1 MDKIVA
7 TYTVKITLREQPLPD
22 EQEPGDPPTLALLE
36 GWIERTIEDWT
47 LFTANA
53 TAERTDS

>member
-22 EQEPGDPPTLALLE
+22 EQEPGHPPTLGLIE
-36 GWIERTIEDWT
+36 EWITRAIEDWT

-53 TAERTDS
+53 TAERTDI